1 MSAIGKKLRRALG
14 NGGKHVRLM
23 HWCPGCEE
31 PHGVTIKGGPPTW
44 TFNEDYNRP
53 SFAPSVLCFTTHDD
67 EGEPLPQGQRRTLCH
82 YFIKTGAEILAAN
95 RPDAGPIDQAK
106 SYIDFCADSPHALA
120 GKVVELPDWPYA
132 PGTFGGIEDAD
143 QE

>member
-1 MSAIGKKLRRALG
+1 MNATGKKLRRAVG

-31 PHGVTIKGGPPTW
+31 PHGITIAGGPPQW
-44 TFNEDYNRP
+44 TFNHDFERP
-53 SFAPSVLCFTTHDD
+53 TFTPSVRCFTAYDD
-67 EGEPLPQGQRRTLCH
+67 EGNPLPAGTDRTLCH
-82 YFIKTGAEILAAN
+82 YFITDGKI
-95 RPDAGPIDQAK
+95 Q
-106 SYIDFCADSPHALA
+106 FCGDNPHKLN
-120 GKVVELPDWPYA
+120 GQTVDLPDWPYA